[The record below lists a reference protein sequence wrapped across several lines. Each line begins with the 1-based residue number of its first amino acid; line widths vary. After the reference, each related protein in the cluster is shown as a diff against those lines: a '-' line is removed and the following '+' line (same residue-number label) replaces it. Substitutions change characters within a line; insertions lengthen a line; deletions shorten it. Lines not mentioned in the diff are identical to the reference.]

1 MVSETARIGVIICSS
16 RQPRVCPQIAQFVV
30 QTIEST
36 SLRSNDAG
44 PCLELIDLFKWNLP
58 MFDEPDLP
66 SQITD
71 HYQYKHA
78 HTRAWSEEV
87 QRYHAFIFVVPQYN
101 WGYPAVVKNAIDYL
115 YSEWKGKPAMVVSY
129 GGHGGSKCNAQ
140 LTEVLRGV
148 RMVPTTQSVEL
159 TFPNRGVLV
168 KAVKGEDISFD
179 DTSESDVWQVGRQH
193 ITAAYSELLQ
203 MLVGTNVQSN

>member
-1 MVSETARIGVIICSS
+1 MQIGVIICSS

-36 SLRSNDAG
+36 MLRSNDAF
-44 PCLELIDLFKWNLP
+44 PRLNLIDLIEWNLP

-71 HYQYKHA
+71 HVQYRHA
-78 HTRAWSEEV
+78 HTRAWSEEI
-87 QRYHAFIFVVPQYN
+87 QRYNAFIFIVPQYN

-115 YSEWKGKPAMVVSY
+115 YNEWKGKPAMVVSY

-140 LTEVLRGV
+140 LREVLCGV
-148 RMVPTTQSVEL
+148 RMVPTTQTVEL
-159 TFPNRGVLV
+159 SFPSRDYLV
-168 KAVKGEDISFD
+168 KAVKGEDLALDS
-179 DTSESDVWQVGRQH
+179 TSESGVWILERQH
-193 ITAAYSELLQ
+193 IAAAYSELLQ
-203 MLVGTNVQSN
+203 ILSKNEA